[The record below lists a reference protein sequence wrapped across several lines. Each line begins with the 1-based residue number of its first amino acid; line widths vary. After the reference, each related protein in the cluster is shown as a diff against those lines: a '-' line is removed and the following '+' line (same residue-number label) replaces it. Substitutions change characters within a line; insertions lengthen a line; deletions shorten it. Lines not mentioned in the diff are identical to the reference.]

1 MEGTLPRVANGNA
14 PVWALGHTE
23 YLQYSDS
30 LESEHRFV
38 SEILQANPF
47 EVLMLLMR
55 ATRAPPVP
63 VQQPGD
69 LAFSQQMLLFI
80 HEMKQ
85 NCLHRF
91 HSFSPP
97 LRKQP
102 VGLSG

>member
-1 MEGTLPRVANGNA
+1 MEGTLPHVANGNA
-14 PVWALGHTE
+14 PAWALGHTE

-38 SEILQANPF
+38 SEILQANPL

-63 VQQPGD
+63 VQQRGD
-69 LAFSQQMLLFI
+69 LAFRQQMLLFI

-85 NCLHRF
+85 NRSHRF
-91 HSFSPP
+91 HSFSPS
-97 LRKQP
+97 LRKNS
-102 VGLSG
+102 LSV